1 MNTSRYGRPLIQTGE
16 TKAAEAARLQID
28 LSSKKAVAT
37 QRLNNNRKLLTNL
50 QNPQVQQQIMSE
62 QQNPN
67 GPQNNLQILKQ
78 TFPELVDNT
87 NTFDFSTLSDALSE
101 ALSEAANSGGRR
113 RTKRSSK
120 RRRTNKKRSSKRRR
134 TLRRRH

>member
-37 QRLNNNRKLLTNL
+37 QRLKNDRELLTNL
-50 QNPQVQQQIMSE
+50 QNPQFQQQIMSE

-67 GPQNNLQILKQ
+67 GPQNKLQILKQ
-78 TFPELVDNT
+78 TFPELVDRDI
-87 NTFDFSTLSDALSE
+87 FDFSTLSD

-134 TLRRRH
+134 TLRRRRH

>member
-37 QRLNNNRKLLTNL
+37 QRLKNDRELLTHL
-50 QNPQVQQQIMSE
+50 QNPQFQQQIMSE

-67 GPQNNLQILKQ
+67 GPQNKLQILKQ
-78 TFPELVDNT
+78 TFPELVDRDI
-87 NTFDFSTLSDALSE
+87 FDFSTLSD

-134 TLRRRH
+134 TLRRRRH

>member
-37 QRLNNNRKLLTNL
+37 QRLKTNRELLTNL
-50 QNPQVQQQIMSE
+50 QNPQLQQQIMSE

-78 TFPELVDNT
+78 TFPELVDRDI
-87 NTFDFSTLSDALSE
+87 FDFSTLSD

-120 RRRTNKKRSSKRRR
+120 RRRTNKRRSSKRRR

>member
-37 QRLNNNRKLLTNL
+37 QRLKNDRKLLTNL
-50 QNPQVQQQIMSE
+50 QNPQFQQQITSE
-62 QQNPN
+62 QQNPY
-67 GPQNNLQILKQ
+67 GPQDNLQILKQ

-87 NTFDFSTLSDALSE
+87 NTFDLSTLSE

-134 TLRRRH
+134 TLRRRRH